1 MLRVAA
7 SALGRTFLPAKQA
20 APAAF
25 QGAQRSFASAA
36 DADADKFAPPLK
48 LFGLAARYSSAL
60 YTAAG
65 KAGNLPTVAAELKTV
80 VDAAASDAKFRNFL
94 EDPTMKKSTKLAGLA
109 DFCDGAKMSDTT
121 KNFLKVVAENG
132 RLTDLARMYS
142 TLEDQMMASKGE
154 AKAIVTTADELTPQE
169 LASVMEALKG
179 HIPKGQTLKVE
190 AKVDPRIVGGLT
202 VGIGEKYLD
211 LSLLTRI
218 KKVEAELSKP
228 L

>member
-1 MLRVAA
+1 MH
-7 SALGRTFLPAKQA
+7 
-20 APAAF
+20 
-25 QGAQRSFASAA
+25 
-36 DADADKFAPPLK
+36 PPC
-48 LFGLAARYSSAL
+48 
-60 YTAAG
+60 T
-65 KAGNLPTVAAELKTV
+65 
-80 VDAAASDAKFRNFL
+80 
-94 EDPTMKKSTKLAGLA
+94 
-109 DFCDGAKMSDTT
+109 
-121 KNFLKVVAENG
+121 
-132 RLTDLARMYS
+132 
-142 TLEDQMMASKGE
+142 KGE